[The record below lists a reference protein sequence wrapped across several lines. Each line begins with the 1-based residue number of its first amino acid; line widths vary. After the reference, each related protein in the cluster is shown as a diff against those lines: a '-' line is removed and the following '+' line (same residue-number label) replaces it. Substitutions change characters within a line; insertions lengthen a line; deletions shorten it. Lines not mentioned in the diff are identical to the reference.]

1 MYLESKA
8 GSLVC
13 LLAKDELGA
22 ELDEAEAEVDDPELD
37 EWFSI
42 FICSEEDSWF
52 SLESCCEGV
61 AWW

>member
-1 MYLESKA
+1 MSLEDRSLFQRSVNKILYLYLESKA

-37 EWFSI
+37 E
-42 FICSEEDSWF
+42 
-52 SLESCCEGV
+52 
-61 AWW
+61 